1 MQPNQIFY
9 PREVI
14 SVADVKVDLDSLGY
28 LSGSYR
34 GLSDTVSSAQTYQ
47 TTHINLNAS
56 GKVSGVSTAVLNQ
69 AKKVEDALTTWLS
82 DTEKATSG
90 SADCVDDCVRSYQEN
105 ERVSAELFDGHY
117 TPADVAS
124 ARSGA
129 SSTASGKLTTPA
141 AQKTFATVFNALGM
155 VGNSISPSYWLGT
168 AADAVLD
175 LILGQGEHDPFA
187 AIGNTIAGDWE
198 PFSVASDALS
208 KMSDY
213 FKELG
218 TETKNYWN
226 NVDPD
231 WDGGA
236 SDAAS
241 DALGK
246 MGTSFD
252 DASERLTKFSS
263 SYNAV
268 AVGVYDT
275 ADTLAGLL
283 RTLADWGIAA
293 VASAAAGTAT
303 FETVVGPIVGY
314 VAAGAAVLKVL
325 STVREIFDVLGKVW
339 DFVTLFT
346 GQCSLWLGL
355 VHGSGD
361 PLTIYKPSFSEQ

>member
-47 TTHINLNAS
+47 STHINLNAS
-56 GKVSGVSTAVLNQ
+56 GKVSGVSTAVLDQ

-141 AQKTFATVFNALGM
+141 AQKTFATVFNAIGM

-168 AADAVLD
+168 AADKVLD

-198 PFSVASDALS
+198 KFSVASDALS

-218 TETKNYWN
+218 SESKNYWN

-252 DASERLTKFSS
+252 DASKRLSEFSS

-268 AVGVYDT
+268 AVGVYNT

-283 RTLADWGIAA
+283 RTLTDWGIAA
-293 VASAAAGTAT
+293 IASAAAGTAA
-303 FETVVGPIVGY
+303 FETVIGPIIGY

-339 DFVTLFT
+339 DFVTAFT

>member
-1 MQPNQIFY
+1 M
-9 PREVI
+9 
-14 SVADVKVDLDSLGY
+14 ADVKVDLDSLGY

-34 GLSDTVSSAQTYQ
+34 GLSDTVSNAKTYQ
-47 TTHINLNAS
+47 GTYINLNAS
-56 GKVSGVSTAVLNQ
+56 GQVSGVSTAVLIL

-90 SADCVDDCVRSYQEN
+90 AADCLDGCARSYQEN
-105 ERVSAELFDGHY
+105 ERVSVELFDGHY
-117 TPADVAS
+117 TPADVAP

-129 SSTASGKLTTPA
+129 SSTAPGKLTAPA
-141 AQKTFATVFNALGM
+141 AQTTFATVFNALGM
-155 VGNSISPSYWLGT
+155 VGNSVSPSYWLGT
-168 AADAVLD
+168 VADAVLD

-198 PFSVASDALS
+198 AFSVASDALS

-218 TETKNYWN
+218 TDTKNYWG

-241 DALGK
+241 EALGK

-252 DASERLTKFSS
+252 DASGRLSTISN

-268 AVGVYDT
+268 AVGVYNT
-275 ADTLAGLL
+275 ADSLAGVL
-283 RTLADWGIAA
+283 RIAADMGIAA

-303 FETVVGPIVGY
+303 FATVVGPIAGY
-314 VAAGAAVLKVL
+314 VAAGIAVIRMLRAIRQV
-325 STVREIFDVLGKVW
+325 FDILGKVW
-339 DFVTLFT
+339 TCVEAFT
-346 GQCSLWLGL
+346 GLCSMTLGL
-355 VHGSGD
+355 VHGSGG
-361 PLTIYKPSFSEQ
+361 PLTIYNPNFSEQ

>member
-1 MQPNQIFY
+1 M
-9 PREVI
+9 
-14 SVADVKVDLDSLGY
+14 ADVKVDLDSLGY

-47 TTHINLNAS
+47 STHINLNDS
-56 GKVSGVSTAVLNQ
+56 GKVSGVSTAVLDQ

-90 SADCVDDCVRSYQEN
+90 AADCVDDCVRSYQEN
-105 ERVSAELFDGHY
+105 ESVSAELFDGHY
-117 TPADVAS
+117 TPDDVAS
-124 ARSGA
+124 ARSDA
-129 SSTASGKLTTPA
+129 SSTASDKLTTPE
-141 AQKTFATVFNALGM
+141 AQTTFETVFNALGM
-155 VGNSISPSYWLGT
+155 VGNSISPSYWLGA

-187 AIGNTIAGDWE
+187 AIGNTIAGDLKA
-198 PFSVASDALS
+198 FSVASVALS
-208 KMSDY
+208 KMSYY

-218 TETKNYWN
+218 TETNNYWS

-241 DALGK
+241 EALGK

-252 DASERLTKFSS
+252 DASKRLTELSR
-263 SYNAV
+263 SYNSV
-268 AVGVYDT
+268 AVGVYNT

-283 RTLADWGIAA
+283 RTLSDWGIAA
-293 VASAAAGTAT
+293 VASAIAATAT
-303 FETVVGPIVGY
+303 FETVVGPIIGY
-314 VAAGAAVLKVL
+314 VASAAALLKVL
-325 STVREIFDVLGKVW
+325 STVRQVFDVLGKTW
-339 DFVTLFT
+339 DFVTLFA
-346 GQCSLWLGL
+346 GQCALWLGL

-361 PLTIYKPSFSEQ
+361 PLTIYNPSFSEQ